1 MTMKNKCCLH
11 LLGARYLDLQRY
23 ARFFDNGILCVAF
36 LNEALCVTFEIELL
50 KFCFSPLEFVVVLR
64 VRLSCL
70 TGSATKSIPL
80 AVKQPSKDR
89 SGDGDLIICCAAI
102 SISGSVEIRGLNARF
117 NHTYEHTYQHD
128 LFPDYH
134 HGTNGMFASVPRI
147 CNYHVRTGYFRAK

>member
-117 NHTYEHTYQHD
+117 NIPMSTLTNMTYSPIITMEPMVC
-128 LFPDYH
+128 LLPFRE
-134 HGTNGMFASVPRI
+134 SVI
-147 CNYHVRTGYFRAK
+147 IM